1 MPGLRHH
8 FPHHGRQTNVF
19 DAWLQFLHIMPRD
32 KKNAMLDSDF
42 DFFKSNAEHM
52 DATDPVHAMC
62 FDSMRTTLGGLWGR
76 CLYCCSHPFRVHLQL
91 LQCQEA
97 RCPVLSWFFD
107 MQIASFVLCRI
118 GIARV
123 RSNPLWRW
131 DCLSPKIALQQHQP
145 TRAHQDPSS
154 LFAGLRHEISC
165 HADRPLQVK
174 RPQGDWIQRP
184 RMMRVCQK
192 VRWHIS
198 NHWTFEGSQ
207 KFEKKIKTPPLL
219 PCHSCFQCF
228 SPFFLAPKPPGSGN
242 YCWKLLL
249 SISSS
254 DRPSAQLVLVMGMS
268 VEEKHDFGTPK

>member
-19 DAWLQFLHIMPRD
+19 DAWLQFLHAMPRD
-32 KKNAMLDSDF
+32 QKNAMLDSDF

-76 CLYCCSHPFRVHLQL
+76 CLYCCSNPFRVHLQL

-97 RCPVLSWFFD
+97 RCRVLSWFFD

-131 DCLSPKIALQQHQP
+131 DCLSPKIALQQQP

-154 LFAGLRHEISC
+154 L
-165 HADRPLQVK
+165 QVWGT
-174 RPQGDWIQRP
+174 RSAAMLIA
-184 RMMRVCQK
+184 
-192 VRWHIS
+192 
-198 NHWTFEGSQ
+198 
-207 KFEKKIKTPPLL
+207 
-219 PCHSCFQCF
+219 
-228 SPFFLAPKPPGSGN
+228 PFK
-242 YCWKLLL
+242 
-249 SISSS
+249 SS
-254 DRPSAQLVLVMGMS
+254 DLKVTGSKDHKWWEFVRRCA
-268 VEEKHDFGTPK
+268 GT